1 MKKYIKFVSALGVL
15 GALVSS
21 CGYVGNHPNENAPTD
36 TPAKG
41 EITVAVDESFQ
52 NILDAEKYAPR
63 PSQYL
68 SSLSGHLECTNLKM
82 IFPQT
87 RANLHTSP

>member
-52 NILDAEKYAPR
+52 NI
-63 PSQYL
+63 
-68 SSLSGHLECTNLKM
+68 
-82 IFPQT
+82 
-87 RANLHTSP
+87 